1 MRQRA
6 LVLALAVLL
15 AAAVPAMPTMAS
27 TTLPTAVNSSTSAPA
42 RCLDWHLDGWVT
54 RLRGDIDGDGVV
66 DTAQTQARWVGEETC
81 RARLVVRTAKGTAH
95 IAIPAFQGLLMKPPG
110 LAGLVGVGPGKRLD
124 IAVIVLLG
132 ANTVW
137 LDLYAL
143 HGSRLHQVNSTSLG
157 YGGGIAYLFGTD
169 CARHRGSRLVST
181 QAVYRWRAN
190 RYAVRRSFFGLRGG
204 QLARIPRLTERYV
217 VPPRELVQFP
227 ELNAGRSFPSC
238 TVVRGFS

>member
-6 LVLALAVLL
+6 LVLALT
-15 AAAVPAMPTMAS
+15 AAFAASVFATPATAS
-27 TTLPTAVNSSTSAPA
+27 TTSSTAGSLSTPAPA
-42 RCLDWHLDGWVT
+42 RCLNWHLDGWVT

-66 DTAQTQARWVGEETC
+66 DTARTQARWVGQDTC
-81 RARLVVRTAKGTAH
+81 RARLVVRTARGTTH

-110 LAGLVGVGPGKRLD
+110 LAGLVSVGPGQRLD

-143 HGSRLHQVNSTSLG
+143 QSGRLHQVNRTVLG

-169 CARHRGSRLVST
+169 CARHHGARLVST
-181 QAVYRWRAN
+181 RAVYDWKAN
-190 RYAVRRSFFGLRGG
+190 RYAVRRSFFGVRGG
-204 QLARIPRLTERYV
+204 QLVRIPRLTERYV
-217 VPPRELVQFP
+217 VPPRRLFQFP
-227 ELNAGRSFPSC
+227 ELNAGRPFPSC
-238 TVVRGFS
+238 TVVRGVS